1 MKQTL
6 FLLLFPVLA
15 HTQETTTFTVDTLG
29 RHNVQLTTITTYQR
43 PDSTVYETRSS
54 VRFKNRGEAKKHI
67 NLLFAERIAA
77 DSAAIENARRHRA
90 GLMASRQALLA
101 DLNRGNRE
109 ARNPHLQDMEVGEVV
124 LFPDGKKCWDGTK
137 YITCYSVTSGKAEAE
152 VSPAEPKLPTTKKP
166 KKKKQ

>member
-6 FLLLFPVLA
+6 FLLLFPLLA
-15 HTQETTTFTVDTLG
+15 YTQETTTFTVDTLG

-54 VRFKNRGEAKKHI
+54 VRVKNRGEARKHI

-90 GLMASRQALLA
+90 GLVASRQALLA
-101 DLNRGNRE
+101 DLNRGNRNSE
-109 ARNPHLQDMEVGEVV
+109 PGPTRLNPTIY
-124 LFPDGKKCWDGTK
+124 P
-137 YITCYSVTSGKAEAE
+137 AE
-152 VSPAEPKLPTTKKP
+152 VPPAEPKLPTIKQAKPKAKP
-166 KKKKQ
+166 KKKND

>member
-1 MKQTL
+1 MKGI
-6 FLLLFPVLA
+6 FLSVLLFPLLA
-15 HTQETTTFTVDTLG
+15 HAQETTTFSVDTLG

-101 DLNRGNRE
+101 DLNRGNRNSE
-109 ARNPHLQDMEVGEVV
+109 PGPTRLNPTVY
-124 LFPDGKKCWDGTK
+124 P
-137 YITCYSVTSGKAEAE
+137 AE
-152 VSPAEPKLPTTKKP
+152 VPPAEQKLPTIKQAKPKAKP
-166 KKKKQ
+166 KKKND

>member
-6 FLLLFPVLA
+6 IFLLFLPFLA
-15 HTQETTTFTVDTLG
+15 PAQETTTFSVDTLG

-101 DLNRGNRE
+101 DLNRGNRNSE
-109 ARNPHLQDMEVGEVV
+109 PGPTRLNPTNY
-124 LFPDGKKCWDGTK
+124 P
-137 YITCYSVTSGKAEAE
+137 AE
-152 VSPAEPKLPTTKKP
+152 VPPADQKLPIIKQAKPKAKP
-166 KKKKQ
+166 KKKQ